1 MSWIEKTIPLY
12 HHVMKFTFKKYKM
25 KRDNKN
31 RNRHLFFISSKN
43 KCIHSNRKESIVVK
57 KKGINVEFD

>member
-1 MSWIEKTIPLY
+1 
-12 HHVMKFTFKKYKM
+12 M

-31 RNRHLFFISSKN
+31 RNRHLFVN
-43 KCIHSNRKESIVVK
+43 KTKVTNIYNRRGVIVVK

>member
-1 MSWIEKTIPLY
+1 
-12 HHVMKFTFKKYKM
+12 M

-31 RNRHLFFISSKN
+31 RNRHLFFNDKTNVTKIY
-43 KCIHSNRKESIVVK
+43 NRRGVIVVK